1 MSATRQSRA
10 GSALPIAFAV
20 AAAATT
26 MLVLD
31 LVWLGVIAR
40 GLYDSLLGPLKRTE
54 VLWPAAAL
62 FYAMYVV
69 AVVAYAVIGSSSPSA
84 ALRRGAGLG
93 LVTYSTYELTNWAV
107 VRDWPALLVPIDVGW
122 GVALTAV
129 VGLAGK
135 LVHSE
140 VLQRERR
147 PQASSRR

>member
-1 MSATRQSRA
+1 MSETRQRHA
-10 GSALPIAFAV
+10 DTALATAFAV
-20 AAAATT
+20 ATAATT

-31 LVWLGVIAR
+31 LLWLGVLAR

-69 AVVAYAVIGSSSPSA
+69 AVVAYAVTGSSSPSS
-84 ALRRGAGLG
+84 ALRRGAALG
-93 LVTYSTYELTNWAV
+93 LVTYATYELTNWAV
-107 VRDWPALLVPIDVGW
+107 VREWPALLVPIDVGW

-135 LVHSE
+135 LVHTE
-140 VLQRERR
+140 VLQRKRR